1 MDNNNTLSTYV
12 NNVTLVSSIN
22 NNKYSSAQDQRGFW
36 NILKFTIII
45 IGTLANITLLVL
57 LVKEKQKKTSYTVY
71 VGSIVVN
78 DIIFFIGEFLETI
91 LNQMF
96 DYDIHSENTF
106 SCKFYYPVQESA
118 RLLRGW
124 LVFGLTIER
133 LILAYFPRMT
143 KLLDR
148 GMTGLISVVLIVC
161 VILFINVHYVMHS
174 ELVLLLR
181 DGTVISECLVVNL
194 YYGDQY
200 VLYYDLH
207 IKFVIPI
214 IAAVLPA
221 ACLLIGTIL
230 LMKAFCQSLRAPA
243 TTPII
248 SGHDRGTYV
257 FTTMMSVIFF
267 CIDMPTIALKYF
279 TFRDG
284 TAFIF
289 VIEIL
294 FFLTH
299 SLKCLVYVLCKR
311 SVRMC
316 CIGGKVKR

>member
-1 MDNNNTLSTYV
+1 MENNNTLSTYV
-12 NNVTLVSSIN
+12 NNVTFVSSTN
-22 NNKYSSAQDQRGFW
+22 NNEYSSAQDQRGFW

-71 VGSIVVN
+71 VGAIVVN

-96 DYDIHSENTF
+96 DYDIRSENTF
-106 SCKFYYPVQESA
+106 SCKFYYPVQMSA
-118 RLLRGW
+118 TILHSW
-124 LVFGLTIER
+124 LVLGLTLER

-143 KLLDR
+143 KLFDR
-148 GMTGLISVVLIVC
+148 QMTGLISVVLIVC
-161 VILFINVHYVMHS
+161 VTLFINVHYVMHL
-174 ELVLLLR
+174 ELMLLLS
-181 DGTVISECLVVNL
+181 DGTIISECRVVNL

-200 VLYYDLH
+200 EPYYDLH
-207 IKFVIPI
+207 TQFVIPI

-221 ACLLIGTIL
+221 ACILIGTIL
-230 LMKAFCQSLRAPA
+230 LMKGFCQSLRAPA
-243 TTPII
+243 TKTII
-248 SGHDRGTYV
+248 SVHDRGTYV
-257 FTTMMSVIFF
+257 FTTMMSVIFL

-279 TFRDG
+279 SFRDG

-299 SLKCLVYVLCKR
+299 SLKCLVYILCKR

-316 CIGGKVKR
+316 CIRAE